1 MLSALGQGDI
11 SLPEALAKINGDPD
25 VVLEPAHRLCFLVVH
40 CPLPVRIRSLTP
52 VKPSRLL
59 LFAAIVLLQFFLFE
73 AGLRIAGG
81 SEAAPVFQQLFMQD
95 PEMGGYRLKPGA
107 KAHYKTADFETDIVI
122 NSSGTRDREIPPKS
136 PGERRIVV
144 LGDSLVLSVQVQ
156 AGETFCSRLEQHLN
170 DHRASG
176 EARYRVINAGVQGY
190 GPVEELAFFE
200 HVASRFQADVVLV
213 GIYVGNDA
221 MEANDSGAKILPT
234 ESRGVPPHPTNQLE
248 AVKRPS
254 RWPLWLRRL
263 TRNSMVLQIVR
274 MRATTLMERFGRAR
288 PIDRALTMYLPT
300 LPPDM
305 ARGLDVSR
313 ECVRRIATLA
323 AGQGAKTGIILL
335 PARFQVADD
344 DYGYL
349 RAIVEDSGATLVR
362 DAGTARFKEA
372 LGSLGL
378 PLMDA
383 LPALRDSPRR
393 AGIFFKTTA
402 HLTVTGHDVLA
413 AGLESFLRG
422 SGLLDENRPA
432 KD

>member
-1 MLSALGQGDI
+1 MGLIQ
-11 SLPEALAKINGDPD
+11 EAT
-25 VVLEPAHRLCFLVVH
+25 LVS
-40 CPLPVRIRSLTP
+40 IRNLMS
-52 VKPSRLL
+52 VKSSRLL
-59 LFAAIVLLQFFLFE
+59 LFAAILLLQFFVFE
-73 AGLRIAGG
+73 AGLRLAGG
-81 SEAAPVFQQLFMQD
+81 SEAAPVFQQLFLQD

-122 NSSGTRDREIPPKS
+122 NSSGTRDREIPPKP
-136 PGERRIVV
+136 PGERRIVI

-156 AGETFCSRLEQHLN
+156 TGETFCSRLEQRLN
-170 DHRASG
+170 DHRALG
-176 EARYRVINAGVQGY
+176 EPRYRVINAGVQGY

-200 HVASRFQADVVLV
+200 HVASRFQADVVLIA
-213 GIYVGNDA
+213 IYAGNDA
-221 MEANDSGAKILPT
+221 MEANDSGAKILPAGT
-234 ESRGVPPHPTNQLE
+234 GGNTPSQPSQLE

-274 MRATTLMERFGRAR
+274 MRATTLMERFGQAR
-288 PIDRALTMYLPT
+288 PIDRALTIYLPK
-300 LPPDM
+300 LPADM

-323 AGQGAKTGIILL
+323 AGQGAKTGIVLL

-344 DYGYL
+344 DYDNL
-349 RAIVEDSGATLVR
+349 RAIIEDSGATLVR
-362 DAGTARFKEA
+362 NAGTARFRDA

-383 LPALRDSPRR
+383 LPTLHDSPRR

-413 AGLESFLRG
+413 TGLESFLRG
-422 SGLLDENRPA
+422 SGLLDTAESE
-432 KD
+432 KK